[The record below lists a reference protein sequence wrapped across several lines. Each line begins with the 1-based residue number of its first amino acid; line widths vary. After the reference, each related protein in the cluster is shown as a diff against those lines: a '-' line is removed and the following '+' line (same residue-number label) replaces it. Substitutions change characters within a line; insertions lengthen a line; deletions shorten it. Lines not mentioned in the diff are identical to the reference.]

1 MPEFMPEPSAPPNA
15 HVGLVRAVSR
25 WQLVGLAINDV
36 IGSGVYLLPAAATA
50 LLGAASVWS
59 VALAGLAVGLL
70 VLCFAEAS
78 SYFDQPGGAYL
89 YTREAFGS
97 FIGFEVGWMTWLA
110 RVASVASLANGLVQ
124 ATLYFWPAAAG
135 VWERTAIISGLIL
148 LLAWIN
154 VRGVKRGAQTAVVLV
169 IAKMLPLLF
178 FIGVGAWFVD
188 GSRLTIFAAPRA
200 GSLGQATLLLLFA
213 YAGFENTPA
222 AAGEYRNPQRDVPFA
237 LLVMIL
243 IVTLVYSAV
252 QVVALGTLP
261 GLAQSPSPLAE
272 AAARFAGPWGAW
284 ALTVGAMLSIAGN
297 AGNTTLIGPR
307 YLFALACDGYGPQW
321 LARVHPRYHTPASA
335 IVAQSAVALALAL
348 SGSFVQL
355 ATLSVIARVATYV
368 GTAAAVP
375 VLRRRMANRT
385 GAVRLPL
392 GATIPVAALA
402 LSVALVASATR
413 ANLLAAGGALAA
425 GGVLYCLRHLAAA
438 KLGGGAARRDAL
450 SGLSGADIRGHPLR
464 GAGGE
469 DHE

>member
-1 MPEFMPEPSAPPNA
+1 M
-15 HVGLVRAVSR
+15 VRAVSR

-36 IGSGVYLLPAAATA
+36 VGSGVYLLPAAATA
-50 LLGAASVWS
+50 LLGAASVWA
-59 VALAGLAVGLL
+59 VVLAGLAVGLL

-97 FIGFEVGWMTWLA
+97 FVGFEVGWMTWLA
-110 RVASVASLANGLVQ
+110 RVSSIASLANGLVQ
-124 ATLYFWPAAAG
+124 ATVYFWPAAAG
-135 VWERTAIISGLIL
+135 VSERAAIISGLIL

-154 VRGVKRGAQTAVVLV
+154 VRGVKAGTQAAVALV
-169 IAKMLPLLF
+169 IAKMLPLVL
-178 FIGVGAWFVD
+178 FIGIGAWFVD
-188 GSRLTIFAAPRA
+188 GARLAIFAAPRG

-243 IVTLVYSAV
+243 VVTLIYGAV

-261 GLAQSPSPLAE
+261 GLAQSSSPLAE
-272 AAARFAGPWGAW
+272 AAARFAGRWGA
-284 ALTVGAMLSIAGN
+284 ALLTVGAMLSIAGN

-321 LARVHPRYHTPASA
+321 LARVHPKYHTPASA
-335 IVAQSAVALALAL
+335 IVAQTAVALALAL
-348 SGSFVQL
+348 SGSFVEL

-375 VLRRRMANRT
+375 VLRRRMADRR
-385 GAVRLPL
+385 GGVRLPL

-402 LSVALVASATR
+402 LGMALIASATR
-413 ANLLAAGGALAA
+413 ANLLAAAGALSA
-425 GGVLYCLRHLAAA
+425 GGVLYCVRHSAAA
-438 KLGGGAARRDAL
+438 KLGSRPR
-450 SGLSGADIRGHPLR
+450 SGST
-464 GAGGE
+464 
-469 DHE
+469 